1 MDVIGIFEREWP
13 VITAAPV
20 IVIGGAIVIAGLAA
34 IGAWKLK
41 GSIDR
46 GEIREFKAQVDTA
59 KTQVKSAN
67 AQRQL
72 ILECEQAALAAQA
85 KLEREFQEY
94 KAINVAGTSETQLAA
109 IDKIDAALV
118 EVRTANTA
126 VSTAIS
132 VPLVQ
137 SQEVSLTPMLP
148 SQSDQNA

>member
-20 IVIGGAIVIAGLAA
+20 IVIGGAIIIAGLAA
-34 IGAWKLK
+34 IGGWKLK
-41 GSIDR
+41 GAIDGR
-46 GEIREFKAQVDTA
+46 EIKELKAKADTARAQVDTA
-59 KTQVKSAN
+59 EAR
-67 AQRQL
+67 RQL
-72 ILECEQAALAAQA
+72 VLKREQAALAVQA

-94 KAINVAGTSETQLAA
+94 KGLYVAGASETQLAA

-126 VSTAIS
+126 LSTAIH

-137 SQEVSLTPMLP
+137 AQKVSDT
-148 SQSDQNA
+148 SE

>member
-20 IVIGGAIVIAGLAA
+20 IVIGGAVIIAGLAA
-34 IGAWKLK
+34 VGAWKLK
-41 GSIDR
+41 GSIDG
-46 GEIREFKAQVDTA
+46 GEIRELKAQVDTA
-59 KTQVKSAN
+59 KAQVNTAE
-67 AQRQL
+67 ARRQL
-72 ILECEQAALAAQA
+72 ILEREQAALAAQA

-94 KAINVAGTSETQLAA
+94 KALKVAGTSETQLVA

-126 VSTAIS
+126 LSTAIH

-137 SQEVSLTPMLP
+137 AQKVSDT
-148 SQSDQNA
+148 SE